1 MKSRVELALEIFCID
16 SYICIKD
23 IFINSMN
30 NPMVEET
37 KLADRENIG
46 DNTVEK
52 EMQCV
57 KILPETKGI

>member
-1 MKSRVELALEIFCID
+1 MCRFMCWHQE
-16 SYICIKD
+16 
-23 IFINSMN
+23 NSMN

-57 KILPETKGI
+57 KILPETKGIDKCS